1 MIRKLRI
8 RMTLLVIGVLV
19 IVSIGIVVG
28 IYEVNNRNII
38 AQAEAA
44 LEALS
49 DSGEEPPEIPRE
61 EDGTPPPKPE
71 ERDGGEGG
79 PGGGGETP
87 PPKPEERDG
96 TGETGETPFAGPEER
111 DAAESGA
118 PGGSETATGDENQTL
133 RPDPPGGDNRPGSAP
148 PGMDPGG
155 PGQNRDRGMS
165 GAEVASLSNSYTLE
179 LDSEGQITSWES
191 DRENLYQQDDLQV
204 FADQVLSEGQD
215 SGRIGSQFYSL
226 KQTESGSRLTVL
238 DARLEMMAGQRV
250 LRTTS
255 LVAGI
260 ACLVLSL
267 GAWALIRRM
276 VRPVEEAFIKQQQF
290 VWDASHELKT
300 PLAVISANADLLES
314 EIGTHENLTYI
325 QSEVHRTDALV
336 KNLLTLA
343 RMDRGTAGQEKTDVH
358 LSEAVLGVLL
368 PFESTVFEAGKT
380 LESDIQED
388 VHCHGN
394 EAMLQQLTVILLS
407 NALKYSNPQGTIRVI
422 LKKKNRGCEL
432 RVENTGDG
440 IAPRD
445 LERIFDRFYRADRSR
460 NSETGGEGLGLAIAR
475 SITEIHHG
483 KIRAESE
490 ADGWTKFIVELG

>member
-19 IVSIGIVVG
+19 IVSAGIVLG
-28 IYEVNNRNII
+28 IYQVNNRNIVS
-38 AQAEAA
+38 QAEAA

-49 DSGEEPPEIPRE
+49 AGEETPPELPRE
-61 EDGTPPPKPE
+61 GLTPPPKPE
-71 ERDGGEGG
+71 ERDRERENAAAEDEAAGE
-79 PGGGGETP
+79 
-87 PPKPEERDG
+87 
-96 TGETGETPFAGPEER
+96 
-111 DAAESGA
+111 DAAESPPPQPPEA
-118 PGGSETATGDENQTL
+118 GG
-133 RPDPPGGDNRPGSAP
+133 R
-148 PGMDPGG
+148 PGG
-155 PGQNRDRGMS
+155 PWGMEPGGRGLNGS
-165 GAEVASLSNSYTLE
+165 RALTGAEVASLSNSYTLE
-179 LDSEGQITSWES
+179 LDSQGKISSWKS
-191 DRENLYQQDDLQV
+191 DRESLYQQETLQA
-204 FADQVLSEGQD
+204 FADQALKEGRD

-226 KQTESGSRLTVL
+226 RRTEDGSRLIVL
-238 DARLEMMAGQRV
+238 DARLEIMAGQRV
-250 LRTTS
+250 LWITA

-276 VRPVEEAFIKQQQF
+276 VRPVEEAFQRQQQF

-314 EIGTHENLTYI
+314 EVGPQENLTYI
-325 QSEVHRTDALV
+325 QSEVRRTDALV

-343 RMDRGTAGQEKTDVH
+343 RMDRGTTGQEKRDVN

-380 LESDIQED
+380 MESDIRED
-388 VHCHGN
+388 VHCQGN

-407 NALKYSNPQGTIRVI
+407 NALKYSDAGGRIRVT
-422 LKKKNRGCEL
+422 LKKKGRGCEL

-440 IAPRD
+440 IAPGD

-483 KIRAESE
+483 KIRAESDP
-490 ADGWTKFIVELG
+490 AGWTRFIVELG